1 MQNVLV
7 SEEGSELQET
17 ETRVVPSSRASLWL
31 KLYFS
36 EEKGQQKESPSPSP
50 EWGKLTALPGAS

>member
-1 MQNVLV
+1 MQNVLA

-17 ETRVVPSSRASLWL
+17 EMGLVPSPGASLWL

-36 EEKGQQKESPSPSP
+36 EKGQQKESPSPSP